1 MKRLEPVK
9 RLPVLVFLTLV
20 ISLGI
25 AGYALFQFAI
35 VKHSRGE
42 YFYLVTKE
50 LEFEFPKNWSVFTQE
65 FSNESGEVYYIA
77 VYPPATHKRWVSILL
92 VVYDERFT
100 EFYMERH
107 GLTNTSQALLF
118 EAERTYND
126 IKRRNEYAN
135 MNLTERGTLN
145 VSGVEATYL
154 LITFRDGY
162 VDNDGDLH
170 NLTVMFLS
178 WTQGTSQGEKT
189 YYLIFYGVEEEWS
202 QIHIQRIFEHLLNT
216 LKMSGSKDGD
226 G

>member
-1 MKRLEPVK
+1 LKRLEPVK

-126 IKRRNEYAN
+126 IKRRNEYAT

-145 VSGVEATYL
+145 VSGVDATYL

-202 QIHIQRIFEHLLNT
+202 QLHIQRIFEHLLNT